1 VITKECQVTSDKVI
15 ETEREY
21 HEEKSHRAYSLRYAP
36 CASFSR
42 RGAAAG
48 ESSPDRIHRVGR
60 SGRAAGTN
68 RGAFQQGLRDLGYI
82 EGKNIVIE
90 FRYLEGMLNRVPTV
104 VAELVGLKVDVLVAI
119 SPLAIRTAK
128 ETTKTI
134 PIVMVTTT
142 DPVAT
147 GLIDSLARPGGNV
160 TGITRLTRELSGK
173 RLELLKEA
181 LPRMSRVGVL
191 WNANITDVRDYENAA
206 AGLKVQIQPLEVRGS
221 NPDF

>member
-1 VITKECQVTSDKVI
+1 VDQGTEKDMKKRITVLTLCAMLFALCFSAQAQQPEKVPRI
-15 ETEREY
+15 GY
-21 HEEKSHRAYSLRYAP
+21 I
-36 CASFSR
+36 AS
-42 RGAAAG
+42 AG
-48 ESSPDRIHRVGR
+48 PD
-60 SGRAAGTN
+60 AAGTN

-181 LPRMSRVGVL
+181 LPRMSGVGVL
-191 WNANITDVRDYENAA
+191 LERERNGCE
-206 AGLKVQIQPLEVRGS
+206 GL
-221 NPDF
+221 